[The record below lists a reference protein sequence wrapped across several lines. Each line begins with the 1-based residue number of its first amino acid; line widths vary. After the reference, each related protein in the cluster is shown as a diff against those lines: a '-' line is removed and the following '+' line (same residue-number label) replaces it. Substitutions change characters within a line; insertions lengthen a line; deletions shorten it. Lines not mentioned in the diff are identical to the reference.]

1 MGKLV
6 LQIFI
11 TVDGAVDGEGRA
23 ALMSWNP
30 RFFSDEFSKQVRD
43 QLLAS
48 DALLLGRK
56 TFERFAAAWPSRQ
69 PSASR
74 SNWSVDEEIADRIN
88 SLPKHVASRRL
99 NGSLP
104 WNGSLIQGDV
114 SEEVS
119 RIKQRTARDILL
131 YGGGELAHLLMER
144 KLVDEYHLLVFP
156 VLVGA
161 GKRFFPDDADST
173 LSLVESK
180 PVANGLV
187 SLRYQVSH

>member
-11 TVDGAVDGEGRA
+11 TVDGAVNGEGRA

-30 RFFSDEFSKQVRD
+30 RFNSEEFSKQVRD

-56 TFERFAAAWPSRQ
+56 TYEGFAAAWPTRQ
-69 PSASR
+69 PSSPQSR
-74 SNWSVDEEIADRIN
+74 WSVDEQIADRIN
-88 SLPKHVASRRL
+88 RLPKHVASRTL
-99 NGSLP
+99 NGPLS

-114 SEEVS
+114 AEEVS
-119 RIKQRTARDILL
+119 RIKQRTARDILV
-131 YGGGELAHLLMER
+131 YGGGEFAHLLMEC

-173 LSLVESK
+173 LSLVDSK
-180 PVANGLV
+180 PARTA
-187 SLRYQVSH
+187 S